1 MDSLKNTELVD
12 SQTRDGKEWSFRQ
25 NTSANGWLPQQSG
38 AITTK
43 SIWPVC
49 TSHTRDYADMH
60 IEKMLKNIESHCN
73 KKHFRVI
80 SGDFNAQLW
89 LRIDSEEDYVEE
101 HTTGQ
106 TNKRGIWIRQWC
118 MIQNYVALITT
129 FKKTTENSAPAH
141 PWMEKRNIW
150 TAW

>member
-1 MDSLKNTELVD
+1 M
-12 SQTRDGKEWSFRQ
+12 
-25 NTSANGWLPQQSG
+25 
-38 AITTK
+38 ITTTIRCDHHK
-43 SIWPVC
+43 IDL
-49 TSHTRDYADMH
+49 TSVYFPHSGLRGHAHREDA
-60 IEKMLKNIESHCN
+60 EKHRVTLQQ
-73 KKHFRVI
+73 KHFRVI
-80 SGDFNAQLW
+80 SGDFNAQLG

-129 FKKTTENSAPAH
+129 FKKTTENSAPAY
-141 PWMEKRNIW
+141 PQMEKRNIW